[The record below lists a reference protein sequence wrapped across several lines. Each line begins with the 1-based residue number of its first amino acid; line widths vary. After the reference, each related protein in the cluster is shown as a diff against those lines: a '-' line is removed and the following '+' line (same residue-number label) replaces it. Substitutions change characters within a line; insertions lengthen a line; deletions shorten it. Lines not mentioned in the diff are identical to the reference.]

1 MTLNCVFCP
10 KPNDSLFTHIHD
22 KQKQQ
27 ILELKKKLEP
37 ANVQVLLEKWWNRL
51 IDGQIRWRS
60 LFLWS
65 TGEHTLGNAIKNGNR
80 STLTKKLPVCD
91 SWTSY
96 CYLLR
101 SQHYHTVSYT
111 FSVHKPLT
119 MFFFSPV
126 YMLQIS
132 QNQPGLFG
140 PSRSCLTT
148 HVVCKPE
155 RLKDSRLRDRKVW
168 KSDPRTSKVMWC
180 GCGVSKLTNN
190 ILLRLRK
197 WKSFPALIVQKRS
210 DLAVHVLSLHYN

>member
-1 MTLNCVFCP
+1 MMESINRWA
-10 KPNDSLFTHIHD
+10 NSLEITFPVIDRLSTHWEM
-22 KQKQQ
+22 Q
-27 ILELKKKLEP
+27 LKME
-37 ANVQVLLEKWWNRL
+37 
-51 IDGQIRWRS
+51 IDQHW
-60 LFLWS
+60 L
-65 TGEHTLGNAIKNGNR
+65 
-80 STLTKKLPVCD
+80 KKLPVCD

-101 SQHYHTVSYT
+101 SQHYHTGSIRVHTVSYT
-111 FSVHKPLT
+111 FWGHKPPLT
-119 MFFFSPV
+119 TFFFFPV

-155 RLKDSRLRDRKVW
+155 RLQNSRLPDRKVW

-180 GCGVSKLTNN
+180 GRGVSKLANN

-210 DLAVHVLSLHYN
+210 DLAVHVLSLHYI

>member
-1 MTLNCVFCP
+1 MMESINRWA
-10 KPNDSLFTHIHD
+10 DSLEITFPVIDRLSTHWEM
-22 KQKQQ
+22 Q
-27 ILELKKKLEP
+27 LKME
-37 ANVQVLLEKWWNRL
+37 
-51 IDGQIRWRS
+51 IDQHW
-60 LFLWS
+60 L
-65 TGEHTLGNAIKNGNR
+65 
-80 STLTKKLPVCD
+80 KKLPVCD

-101 SQHYHTVSYT
+101 SQHYHTVSYM
-111 FSVHKPLT
+111 FSVLKPPLT
-119 MFFFSPV
+119 IFFFSPV

-155 RLKDSRLRDRKVW
+155 RLQNSRLPDRKVW

-180 GCGVSKLTNN
+180 GRGLSKLANN

-210 DLAVHVLSLHYN
+210 DLAVHVLSLHYI